1 MSAQA
6 DQGMHDAATAA
17 EVRRLADLEAI
28 RRLKYEYFEAA
39 DALPQGS
46 REEAAD
52 RFARCFTEDAR
63 GDYGSLGTAEGR
75 EGIRRWVLSATGAA
89 VLTIHC
95 GQNPIIDVDGD
106 RATGRWCLMGFAI
119 FRGQEAK
126 GLQPLLGRYE
136 DEYVRTAE
144 GWKIQVCRFSLLT
157 PLPPG

>member
-1 MSAQA
+1 MSTHA
-6 DQGMHDAATAA
+6 DQQMHDATTAA
-17 EVRRLADLEAI
+17 EVRRLADVEAI

-46 REEAAD
+46 KEEAAD

-63 GDYGSLGTAEGR
+63 ADYGSLGKAEGR
-75 EGIRRWVLSATGAA
+75 EDILRWVLSITGTAA
-89 VLTIHC
+89 LTMHC

-106 RATGRWCLMGFAI
+106 RATGRWCLVGFAI
-119 FRGQEAK
+119 FRGQEAQ
-126 GLQPLLGRYE
+126 GLQPLHGRYE

-157 PLPPG
+157 PLPAG